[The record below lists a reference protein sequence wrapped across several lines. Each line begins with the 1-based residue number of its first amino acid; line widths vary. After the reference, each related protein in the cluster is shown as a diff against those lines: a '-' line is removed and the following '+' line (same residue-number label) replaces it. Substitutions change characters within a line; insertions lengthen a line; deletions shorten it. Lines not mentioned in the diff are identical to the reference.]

1 MSTRTSQPL
10 RAARKPSAVRRM
22 LWMLLAAGFLFGGVF
37 AIKWFIAKGTN
48 DFFDNMQP
56 PPATISDA
64 EAKEAVWTESADAV
78 GSLQAVN
85 GTQVTTE
92 AGGVVADIRFQSGA
106 RVAKGDVLLTLNT
119 STETATL
126 QSLEAASQLAQT
138 QRDRFRELYQDKQ
151 LVSRAE
157 LDQRESDAAS
167 TRAQADAQRALIAQ
181 KTIRAPFS
189 GVLGIRK
196 VNLGQYLN
204 PGDAIVGLQSLD
216 PIHLNFSLPE
226 QRLTQVR
233 EGQKIT
239 VSIDAMPGRQFEG
252 VINAVEPEVDASTRN
267 FQVQATLANADQ
279 TLRPGTFAK
288 VSLPLGEERKV
299 VLVPQTAI
307 NFSPYGN
314 SVYVVEPAPAPKAG
328 AAAAAPAT
336 DGKQAPPALIV
347 KQRFVRT
354 GGTRG
359 DLIAVVDGLKPGE
372 RVATSGLVKLRN
384 DASVIVNNKVAPAD
398 EAAPKPDNS

>member
-1 MSTRTSQPL
+1 MSTISSHPA
-10 RAARKPSAVRRM
+10 RAARKPSTLRRM
-22 LWMLLAAGFLFGGVF
+22 VWMLIGAGLVFGGVF
-37 AIKWFIAKGTN
+37 AVKWLMAKGTN

-64 EAKEAVWTESADAV
+64 EAKEAVWTEAAEAI
-78 GSLQAVN
+78 GTLQAVN

-92 AGGVVADIRFQSGA
+92 AGGVVADIRFQSGV
-106 RVAKGDVLLTLNT
+106 RVDKGDVLLMLNT
-119 STETATL
+119 RTEAATL
-126 QSLEAASQLAQT
+126 ESLEAASRLAQT

-196 VNLGQYLN
+196 VNLGQYLT

-233 EGQKIT
+233 EGQKIA

-252 VINAVEPEVDASTRN
+252 TINAVEPEVDVSTRN
-267 FQVQATLANADQ
+267 FQVQATLANTDQ
-279 TLRPGTFAK
+279 VLRPGTFAK

-299 VLVPQTAI
+299 VLVPQTAV
-307 NFSPYGN
+307 NFTPYGN
-314 SVYVVEPAPAPKAG
+314 SVYVVVPAPAPKPGTASARP
-328 AAAAAPAT
+328 AAE
-336 DGKQAPPALIV
+336 GKNALPPLIV

-359 DLIAVVDGLKPGE
+359 DLVAIVNGLKPGE
-372 RVATSGLVKLRN
+372 HVATSGLVKLRN
-384 DASVIVNNKVAPAD
+384 DATVIINNKVAPAS
-398 EAAPKPDNS
+398 ESAPKPDNS